1 MHPLAQIPYAQVE
14 LSWDRALCGKPV
26 QRARQLRGA
35 VAHAF
40 ADDPLFHQHD
50 PSTGKPLYRYPRV
63 QYRWHAGRGLVVGWG
78 EAASQLLERPWLDL
92 SLHLGEDPVGIEDA
106 ALTLRQGQ
114 FAVSERLEP
123 YRFHTPALLFNQHNY
138 HRYQPMSADQQR
150 LERDRLLVSNLL
162 IALRGLGINFPER
175 LYATFTQVQ
184 SQPCQYKGQ
193 PLLGLTGEFVCNAHL
208 PDGLALGHAVSH
220 GFGWLSR

>member
-14 LSWDRALCGKPV
+14 LTWDRALPGKPA

-50 PSTGKPLYRYPRV
+50 PATGKPLYRYPKV
-63 QYRWHAGRGLVVGWG
+63 QYRWHAGQGLVIGWG
-78 EAASQLLERPWLDL
+78 EAAGQLLERPWLDL
-92 SLHLGEDPVGIEDA
+92 SLRLGNDAVGIDDA
-106 ALTLRQGQ
+106 ALTLQQGQ
-114 FAVSERLEP
+114 FAVSERLER
-123 YRFHTPALLFNQHNY
+123 YRFHTPALLFNQDNY
-138 HRYQPMSADQQR
+138 RRYQAMSHEQQR

-162 IALRGLGINFPER
+162 VALRGLGISFPGH

-184 SQPCQYKGQ
+184 SHLCHYKGQ
-193 PLLGLTGEFVCNAHL
+193 PLLGLTGALVCNAHL
-208 PDGLALGHAVSH
+208 ADGLALGHAVSH
-220 GFGWLSR
+220 GYGWLIR

>member
-14 LSWDRALCGKPV
+14 LRWDRPVPGKAA

-35 VAHAF
+35 VASAF

-50 PSTGKPLYRYPRV
+50 PATGKPLYRYPRV
-63 QYRWHAGRGLVVGWG
+63 QYRWHAGKGLVVGWG
-78 EAASQLLERPWLDL
+78 EAAGPLLQRPWLDL
-92 SLHLGEDPVGIEDA
+92 RLHLGHEPVGIDDA

-114 FAVSERLEP
+114 FGVSERLEH
-123 YRFHTPALLFNQHNY
+123 YRLQTPALLFNQDNY
-138 HRYQPMSADQQR
+138 RRYQTLSDAQQR

-162 IALRGLGINFPER
+162 IALRGLAITFPER
-175 LYATFTQVQ
+175 LYASFTQVQ
-184 SQPCQYKGQ
+184 SQPCHFKGQ
-193 PLLGLTGEFVCNAHL
+193 PLLGLGGEFVCNAHL

-220 GFGWLSR
+220 GYGWLSR